1 MLIDMFSRGK
11 LCSLLVGLRSVKSL
25 LSVSKESLYLVFEF
39 VAAAYMLGHICSLVI
54 FFTRAKQSAFVM

>member
-25 LSVSKESLYLVFEF
+25 LSVSEESLYLVFEF
-39 VAAAYMLGHICSLVI
+39 VAAAYMLRSYL
-54 FFTRAKQSAFVM
+54 FTCYLLHKS